1 MTADAAR
8 GCAECVRLECDR
20 EAARTVGDWS
30 RATDCAVL
38 LRRHPEHGAKSVRR
52 P

>member
-1 MTADAAR
+1 MTVDAAR
-8 GCAECVRLECDR
+8 DCAECVRLERDR

-30 RATDCAVL
+30 RATDCVVL
-38 LRRHPEHGAKSVRR
+38 LRRHPEHGTKPARR